1 MVRTGN
7 GSRIRTAA
15 FGRLCSH
22 CILISRKGAK
32 SLRKYIYFLLGL
44 LCGAVFSGGTAVMAN
59 SGVLAQITSQI
70 FFLNGEQTELFAYTI
85 GGNNYIKLRDAAA
98 LFGAD
103 IEYIEE
109 SNSVH
114 MEIPKKEEN
123 EDIPQ
128 DTPDIF
134 IDGTSSSKEDFSAN
148 ANQSIFN
155 DIYTKEAYNTMRQT
169 IADTKAIVVGADNG
183 GYNPSYCYAHYVDTE
198 LTFTTP
204 GKTDTAMKSAANV
217 LSGYY
222 TYSFG
227 TEPTVKNLY
236 EYPGYR
242 ILKVQVNPKYE
253 SANAATDE
261 FVGNIATLSE
271 KEKVKAIAT
280 YIADRIDYKDENVAG
295 INDVFT
301 SNAPVNGICG
311 TYANAFIYL
320 CQRADIPCVT
330 IKDATHAW
338 NEAYIDGRWQIIDVS
353 YYDVART
360 DESLFTDSYPRID
373 TTKEKTEFAREL
385 LVPGSTAE

>member
-1 MVRTGN
+1 M
-7 GSRIRTAA
+7 
-15 FGRLCSH
+15 
-22 CILISRKGAK
+22 
-32 SLRKYIYFLLGL
+32 RKYTYFLLGL
-44 LCGAVFSGGTAVMAN
+44 LCGAVFFGGTAVMAN
-59 SGVLAQITSQI
+59 SGVLAKISSQI
-70 FFLNGEQTELFAYTI
+70 FFLNGEQTELFAYNI

-109 SNSVH
+109 TNSVY
-114 MEIPKKEEN
+114 MEIPKKEET

-128 DTPDIF
+128 NTPEDTPVVIPDIF

-148 ANQSIFN
+148 ANQEIFN

-169 IADTKAIVVGADNG
+169 VADTKSIIDGNNAD
-183 GYNPSYCYAHYVDTE
+183 GYNPTYSYAHYVDTE
-198 LTFTTP
+198 FTFTTS
-204 GKTDTAMKSAANV
+204 GKTDTAMKSVANV

-227 TEPTVKNLY
+227 AEPTVKNLY

-253 SANAATDE
+253 SANAETDE
-261 FVGNIATLSE
+261 FVNSLTALSE
-271 KEKVKAIAT
+271 KETVKAIAT
-280 YIADRIDYKDENVAG
+280 YIADRIVYKDENVAG

-301 SNAPVNGICG
+301 SPTPVNGICG

-338 NEAYIDGRWQIIDVS
+338 NEVYIDGRWQIIDVS

-360 DESLFTDSYPRID
+360 DESLFTNSYPRID
-373 TTKEKTEFAREL
+373 TTKEKTEFAKEL

>member
-1 MVRTGN
+1 M
-7 GSRIRTAA
+7 
-15 FGRLCSH
+15 
-22 CILISRKGAK
+22 
-32 SLRKYIYFLLGL
+32 RKYIYFLLGL
-44 LCGAVFSGGTAVMAN
+44 LCGAVFLNGTAVMAN

-70 FFLNGEQTELFAYTI
+70 FFLNGEQTELFAYNI

-109 SNSVH
+109 TNSVH
-114 MEIPKKEEN
+114 MEVPKKDETAE
-123 EDIPQ
+123 IPQ
-128 DTPDIF
+128 ETPDDTPVVTPDIF

-148 ANQSIFN
+148 ANQGIFN

-169 IADTKAIVVGADNG
+169 VADTKSIIDGNNAD
-183 GYNPSYCYAHYVDTE
+183 GYNPTYSYAHYVDAE
-198 LTFTTP
+198 FTFSTP
-204 GKTDTAMKSAANV
+204 GKTDTAMKSVANI

-227 TEPTVKNLY
+227 AEPTVKNLY

-253 SANAATDE
+253 SANTATDE
-261 FVGNIATLSE
+261 FIGSISTLSE
-271 KEKVKAIAT
+271 KEKVNAIAT
-280 YIADRIDYKDENVAG
+280 YIAYRIVYKDENVAG

-301 SNAPVNGICG
+301 SSTPVNGICG

-338 NEAYIDGRWQIIDVS
+338 NEVYVDGRWQIIDVS

-360 DESLFTDSYPRID
+360 DESLFTNSYPRID
-373 TTKEKTEFAREL
+373 TTKEKTEFAKEL

>member
-1 MVRTGN
+1 M
-7 GSRIRTAA
+7 
-15 FGRLCSH
+15 
-22 CILISRKGAK
+22 
-32 SLRKYIYFLLGL
+32 RKYIYFLLGL
-44 LCGAVFSGGTAVMAN
+44 LCGAVFFSGTAVMAN

-70 FFLNGEQTELFAYTI
+70 FFLNGEQTELFAYNI

-109 SNSVH
+109 TNSVH
-114 MEIPKKEEN
+114 MEIPKKEET
-123 EDIPQ
+123 EELPEE
-128 DTPDIF
+128 TPVVTPGIF

-148 ANQSIFN
+148 ANQSVF
-155 DIYTKEAYNTMRQT
+155 DSIYTKEAYNTMRQT
-169 IADTKAIVVGADNG
+169 IADTKAIVVGADKD
-183 GYNPSYCYAHYVDTE
+183 GYNPSYSYAHYVDTE
-198 LTFTTP
+198 FTFTTP
-204 GKTDTAMKSAANV
+204 GKTDTAMKSVANV

-227 TEPTVKNLY
+227 AEPTVKNLY

-253 SANAATDE
+253 SANTATDE
-261 FVGNIATLSE
+261 FIGSIATLSE
-271 KEKVKAIAT
+271 KEKVKLIAT
-280 YIADRIDYKDENVAG
+280 YIADRIVYKDENVAG
-295 INDVFT
+295 INDIFT
-301 SNAPVNGICG
+301 SLTPVNGICG

-338 NEAYIDGRWQIIDVS
+338 NEIYIDGRWQIIDVS

-360 DESLFTDSYPRID
+360 DQSLFTNSYPRID
-373 TTKEKTEFAREL
+373 TTKDKTEFAKEL

>member
-1 MVRTGN
+1 M
-7 GSRIRTAA
+7 
-15 FGRLCSH
+15 
-22 CILISRKGAK
+22 
-32 SLRKYIYFLLGL
+32 RKYTYFLLGL
-44 LCGAVFSGGTAVMAN
+44 LCGAVFFSGTAVMAN

-70 FFLNGEQTELFAYTI
+70 FFLNGEQTELFAYNI

-109 SNSVH
+109 TNSVY
-114 MEIPKKEEN
+114 MEIPKKEETK
-123 EDIPQ
+123 EIPEETPVE
-128 DTPDIF
+128 TPDIF
-134 IDGTSSSKEDFSAN
+134 IDATSTSKEDFSVN
-148 ANQSIFN
+148 ANQSIFG

-169 IADTKAIVVGADNG
+169 VTDTKVIVVGADKD
-183 GYNPSYCYAHYVDTE
+183 GYNPAYSYAHYVDTE
-198 LTFTTP
+198 FTFTTP
-204 GKTDTAMKSAANV
+204 GKTDTAMKSVANL

-227 TEPTVKNLY
+227 AEPTVKNLY

-253 SANAATDE
+253 SANTATDE
-261 FVGNIATLSE
+261 FVNSLAALSE

-280 YIADRIDYKDENVAG
+280 YIADRIVYKDENVAG

-301 SNAPVNGICG
+301 SPTPVNGICG

-360 DESLFTDSYPRID
+360 DESLFTNSYPRID
-373 TTKEKTEFAREL
+373 TNKEKTEFAKEL

>member
-1 MVRTGN
+1 M
-7 GSRIRTAA
+7 
-15 FGRLCSH
+15 
-22 CILISRKGAK
+22 
-32 SLRKYIYFLLGL
+32 RKYIYFLLGL
-44 LCGAVFSGGTAVMAN
+44 LCGAVFLNGTVVLAN
-59 SGVLAQITSQI
+59 SGVLAKISSQI
-70 FFLNGEQTELFAYTI
+70 FFLNGEQTELFAYNI

-109 SNSVH
+109 TNSVH
-114 MEIPKKEEN
+114 MGIPKKEET
-123 EDIPQ
+123 EDIPKEM
-128 DTPDIF
+128 PVVADIL
-134 IDGTSSSKEDFSAN
+134 IDGSPYSKEDFSAD
-148 ANQSIFN
+148 ANQSIFS
-155 DIYTKEAYNTMRQT
+155 DIYTKEAYNAMRQT
-169 IADTKAIVVGADNG
+169 IADTKSIVDGNNAD
-183 GYNPSYCYAHYVDTE
+183 GYNPSYSYAHYVDAE
-198 LTFTTP
+198 FTFTSP
-204 GKTDTAMKSAANV
+204 GKTDTAMKSVANV

-227 TEPTVKNLY
+227 AEPTVKNLY

-261 FVGNIATLSE
+261 FIGSIANLSE

-280 YIADRIDYKDENVAG
+280 YIADRIVYKDENVAG

-301 SNAPVNGICG
+301 SPTPVNGICG

-320 CQRADIPCVT
+320 CQRSDIPCVT
-330 IKDATHAW
+330 IKDTTHAW

-360 DESLFTDSYPRID
+360 DESLFTNNYPRTD
-373 TTKEKTEFAREL
+373 TTKEKTEFAKEL

>member
-1 MVRTGN
+1 M
-7 GSRIRTAA
+7 
-15 FGRLCSH
+15 
-22 CILISRKGAK
+22 
-32 SLRKYIYFLLGL
+32 RKYTYFLLGL
-44 LCGAVFSGGTAVMAN
+44 LCGAVFFSGTAVMAN

-70 FFLNGEQTELFAYTI
+70 FFLNGEQTELFAYNI

-109 SNSVH
+109 TNSVH
-114 MEIPKKEEN
+114 MEFPEKEKT

-128 DTPDIF
+128 DTPEETPVVAPDIF

-148 ANQSIFN
+148 ANQSIFS

-169 IADTKAIVVGADNG
+169 IADTKSIIDGNNAD
-183 GYNPSYCYAHYVDTE
+183 GYNPTYSYAHYVDTE
-198 LTFTTP
+198 FTFSTP
-204 GKTDTAMKSAANV
+204 GKTDTAMKSVANV

-227 TEPTVKNLY
+227 AEPTVKNLY

-253 SANAATDE
+253 SANTATDAFIGSIE
-261 FVGNIATLSE
+261 TLSE

-280 YIADRIDYKDENVAG
+280 YIADRIVYKDENVAG

-301 SNAPVNGICG
+301 SSTPVNGICG

-338 NEAYIDGRWQIIDVS
+338 NEVYIDCRWQIIDVS

-360 DESLFTDSYPRID
+360 DESLFTNSYPRID
-373 TTKEKTEFAREL
+373 TTKEKTEFAKEL

>member
-1 MVRTGN
+1 M
-7 GSRIRTAA
+7 
-15 FGRLCSH
+15 
-22 CILISRKGAK
+22 
-32 SLRKYIYFLLGL
+32 RKYTYFLLGL
-44 LCGAVFSGGTAVMAN
+44 LCGAVFFSGTAVMAN
-59 SGVLAQITSQI
+59 SGVLGQITSQI
-70 FFLNGEQTELFAYTI
+70 FFLNGEQTELFAYNI
-85 GGNNYIKLRDAAA
+85 NGNNYVKLRDAAA

-109 SNSVH
+109 TNSVH
-114 MEIPKKEEN
+114 MEVPNKEETK
-123 EDIPQ
+123 EIPD
-128 DTPDIF
+128 DTPIVITDIF

-148 ANQSIFN
+148 AKQSIFG

-169 IADTKAIVVGADNG
+169 IADTKVIIDGNNAD
-183 GYNPSYCYAHYVDTE
+183 GYNPTYSYAHYVDTE
-198 LTFTTP
+198 FTFTSP
-204 GKTDTAMKSAANV
+204 GKTDTAMKSVANV
-217 LSGYY
+217 ISGYY

-227 TEPTVKNLY
+227 AEPTVKNLY

-253 SANAATDE
+253 SANTATDE
-261 FVGNIATLSE
+261 FIGSIATFSE

-280 YIADRIDYKDENVAG
+280 YIADRIVYKDENVTG

-301 SNAPVNGICG
+301 SNTPVNGICG

-338 NEAYIDGRWQIIDVS
+338 NEVYIDGRWQIIDVS

-360 DESLFTDSYPRID
+360 DESLFTNSYPRID
-373 TTKEKTEFAREL
+373 TTKEKTEFAKEL

>member
-1 MVRTGN
+1 M
-7 GSRIRTAA
+7 
-15 FGRLCSH
+15 
-22 CILISRKGAK
+22 
-32 SLRKYIYFLLGL
+32 RKYTYFLLGL
-44 LCGAVFSGGTAVMAN
+44 LCGAVFFSGTAVMAN

-70 FFLNGEQTELFAYTI
+70 FFLNGEQTELFAYNI
-85 GGNNYIKLRDAAA
+85 GGNNYVKLRDAAA

-109 SNSVH
+109 TNSVH
-114 MEIPKKEEN
+114 MEIPKKEEI
-123 EDIPQ
+123 EEIPEEIPVVA
-128 DTPDIF
+128 PDIF
-134 IDGTSSSKEDFSAN
+134 IDGTSSSKEFLSAN
-148 ANQSIFN
+148 ANQSIFS

-169 IADTKAIVVGADNG
+169 IADTKVIIDGNNAD
-183 GYNPSYCYAHYVDTE
+183 GYNPTYSYAHYVDTE
-198 LTFTTP
+198 FTFTTP
-204 GKTDTAMKSAANV
+204 GKTDTAMKSVANV

-227 TEPTVKNLY
+227 AEPTVKNLY

-253 SANAATDE
+253 SANTATDE
-261 FVGNIATLSE
+261 FIGSIETLSE

-280 YIADRIDYKDENVAG
+280 YIADRIVYKDENVAG

-301 SNAPVNGICG
+301 SSTPVNGICG

-338 NEAYIDGRWQIIDVS
+338 NEVYIDGRWQIIDVS

-360 DESLFTDSYPRID
+360 DKSLFTNSYPRID
-373 TTKEKTEFAREL
+373 TTKEKTEFAKEL

>member
-1 MVRTGN
+1 M
-7 GSRIRTAA
+7 
-15 FGRLCSH
+15 
-22 CILISRKGAK
+22 
-32 SLRKYIYFLLGL
+32 RKYIYFLLGL
-44 LCGAVFSGGTAVMAN
+44 LCGAVFFSGTAVMAN

-70 FFLNGEQTELFAYTI
+70 FFLNGEQTELFAYNI

-109 SNSVH
+109 TNSVY
-114 MEIPKKEEN
+114 MEIPKKEET

-128 DTPDIF
+128 NTPEETPVGIPDIF

-148 ANQSIFN
+148 ANQSIFG

-169 IADTKAIVVGADNG
+169 VADTKAIVVGADKD
-183 GYNPSYCYAHYVDTE
+183 GYIPSYSYAHYVDTE
-198 LTFTTP
+198 FTFTTP
-204 GKTDTAMKSAANV
+204 GRTDTAMKSVANV

-227 TEPTVKNLY
+227 AEPTVKNLY

-261 FVGNIATLSE
+261 FIGSIANFSE

-280 YIADRIDYKDENVAG
+280 YIADRIVYKDENVAG

-301 SNAPVNGICG
+301 SNTPVNGICG

-338 NEAYIDGRWQIIDVS
+338 NEVYIDGRWQIIDVS

-360 DESLFTDSYPRID
+360 DESLFTMNYPRID
-373 TTKEKTEFAREL
+373 TTKEKTEFAKEL

>member
-1 MVRTGN
+1 M
-7 GSRIRTAA
+7 
-15 FGRLCSH
+15 
-22 CILISRKGAK
+22 
-32 SLRKYIYFLLGL
+32 RKYTYFLLGL
-44 LCGAVFSGGTAVMAN
+44 LCGAVFFGGTAVMAN
-59 SGVLAQITSQI
+59 SGVLAKISSQI
-70 FFLNGEQTELFAYTI
+70 FFLNGEQTELFAYNI
-85 GGNNYIKLRDAAA
+85 NGNNYVKLRDAAA

-109 SNSVH
+109 TNSVH
-114 MEIPKKEEN
+114 MEIPKKEEIK
-123 EDIPQ
+123 EIPEETPVV
-128 DTPDIF
+128 TPDIF
-134 IDGTSSSKEDFSAN
+134 IDGTSSSKEDFSAK
-148 ANQSIFN
+148 ANQSIFG

-169 IADTKAIVVGADNG
+169 IADTKAIVVGVDKD
-183 GYNPSYCYAHYVDTE
+183 GYNPSYSYAHYVDAE
-198 LTFTTP
+198 FTFTTP
-204 GKTDTAMKSAANV
+204 GKTDAAMKSVANV

-227 TEPTVKNLY
+227 AEPTVKNLY

-261 FVGNIATLSE
+261 FVGSIATLSE

-280 YIADRIDYKDENVAG
+280 YIADRIVYQDENVAG

-301 SNAPVNGICG
+301 SPTPVNGICG

-338 NEAYIDGRWQIIDVS
+338 NEVYIDGRWQIIDVS
-353 YYDVART
+353 YYDVSRT
-360 DESLFTDSYPRID
+360 DESLFTNSYPRID
-373 TTKEKTEFAREL
+373 KKKKKTEFAKEL

>member
-1 MVRTGN
+1 M
-7 GSRIRTAA
+7 
-15 FGRLCSH
+15 
-22 CILISRKGAK
+22 
-32 SLRKYIYFLLGL
+32 RKYTYFLLGL
-44 LCGAVFSGGTAVMAN
+44 LCGAVFFGGTAVMAN
-59 SGVLAQITSQI
+59 SGVLAKISSQI
-70 FFLNGEQTELFAYTI
+70 FFLNGEQTELFAYNI
-85 GGNNYIKLRDAAA
+85 NGNNYVKLRDAAA

-109 SNSVH
+109 TNSVH
-114 MEIPKKEEN
+114 MEIPKKEEV
-123 EDIPQ
+123 EEIPTE
-128 DTPDIF
+128 TPVMQADIF
-134 IDGTSSSKEDFSAN
+134 IDGTSYSKEDFSAK
-148 ANQSIFN
+148 ANQSIFG

-169 IADTKAIVVGADNG
+169 VADTKAIVVGVDKD
-183 GYNPSYCYAHYVDTE
+183 GYNPSYSYAHYVDAE
-198 LTFTTP
+198 FTFTTP
-204 GKTDTAMKSAANV
+204 GKTDAAMKSVANV

-227 TEPTVKNLY
+227 AEPTVKNLY

-253 SANAATDE
+253 SANTATDE
-261 FVGNIATLSE
+261 FIGSIANLSE

-280 YIADRIDYKDENVAG
+280 YIADRIVYKDENVAG
-295 INDVFT
+295 INDIFT
-301 SNAPVNGICG
+301 SPTLVNGICG

-338 NEAYIDGRWQIIDVS
+338 NEIFIDGRWQIIDVS

-360 DESLFTDSYPRID
+360 DESLFTNSYPRID
-373 TTKEKTEFAREL
+373 TTKEKTEFAKEL

>member
-1 MVRTGN
+1 M
-7 GSRIRTAA
+7 
-15 FGRLCSH
+15 
-22 CILISRKGAK
+22 
-32 SLRKYIYFLLGL
+32 RKYTYFLLGL
-44 LCGAVFSGGTAVMAN
+44 LCGAVFFGGTAVMAN

-70 FFLNGEQTELFAYTI
+70 FFLNGEQTELFAYNI
-85 GGNNYIKLRDAAA
+85 NGNNYAKLRDAAA

-109 SNSVH
+109 TNSVH
-114 MEIPKKEEN
+114 MEFPKQEEI

-128 DTPDIF
+128 DTPEETPVVTPDIF
-134 IDGTSSSKEDFSAN
+134 IDGSSCSRDDFSAS
-148 ANQSIFN
+148 ANQAVFN

-169 IADTKAIVVGADNG
+169 VADTKSIIDGNNAD
-183 GYNPSYCYAHYVDTE
+183 GYNPTYSYAHYVDTE
-198 LTFTTP
+198 FTFTSP
-204 GKTDTAMKSAANV
+204 GKTDTAMKSVANV

-227 TEPTVKNLY
+227 AEPTVKNLY

-253 SANAATDE
+253 SANTATDE
-261 FVGNIATLSE
+261 FIGSIANLSE

-280 YIADRIDYKDENVAG
+280 YIADRIVYKDENVAG
-295 INDVFT
+295 INDIFT
-301 SNAPVNGICG
+301 SPTPVNGICG

-338 NEAYIDGRWQIIDVS
+338 NEVYIDGRWQIIDVS

-360 DESLFTDSYPRID
+360 DESLFTNNYPRTD
-373 TTKEKTEFAREL
+373 TTKEKTEFAKEL